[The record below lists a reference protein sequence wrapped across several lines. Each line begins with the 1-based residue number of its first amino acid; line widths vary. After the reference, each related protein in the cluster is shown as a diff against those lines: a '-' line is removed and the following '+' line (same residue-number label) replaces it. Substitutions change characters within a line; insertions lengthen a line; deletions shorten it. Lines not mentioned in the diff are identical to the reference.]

1 MAVLFVTRAHGWI
14 SGRELLG
21 GGEEMSL
28 PYIPKV
34 RESQVRLE
42 ARSNTEIYCEEPD
55 SVTQEKA
62 RVHTHE
68 RMDEGISV
76 DRALGYCDRGC
87 GPESRSKWSKWLVKW
102 PSLIESWDLPG
113 FSPRLTTAH

>member
-1 MAVLFVTRAHGWI
+1 M
-14 SGRELLG
+14 GRFLG
-21 GGEEMSL
+21 ESSWVGGEMSL

-62 RVHTHE
+62 QVHTHE

-76 DRALGYCDRGC
+76 DRALGYCDRRC

-102 PSLIESWDLPG
+102 PSLIESWDQ
-113 FSPRLTTAH
+113 FRDSHHV